1 MLGLSL
7 VGLYSFFFFQAEDGI
22 RDYKVTGVQT
32 CALPI
37 CVAALLECARA
48 GRVSGRVE
56 VRPDEER
63 RPPRVAPGHPAHD
76 VVVRASPKRERC
88 EVHAEAER
96 GQLAR
101 DVVAGGPMS
110 LGGGARVA
118 DALERGDVTPQP
130 FREAR
135 ALTGG

>member
-1 MLGLSL
+1 L
-7 VGLYSFFFFQAEDGI
+7 I
-22 RDYKVTGVQT
+22 VTGVQT

-37 CVAALLECARA
+37 YLRLPGGDGASAFEQRGDAAGVVVRA
-48 GRVSGRVE
+48 GRVGGRVE
-56 VRPDEER
+56 VRPDQER
-63 RPPRVAPGHPAHD
+63 RPPRVAPGHRAHD
-76 VVVRASPKRERC
+76 VVVRATPKRERC

-130 FREAR
+130 FREGR